1 MRRSDEM
8 NSIDKELP
16 KKVWGAHS
24 ERNRINPE
32 GVVPPHELYIHGVP
46 YLYTSFLAAKKNDT
60 DQCQ

>member
-46 YLYTSFLAAKKNDT
+46 YLYTSFLAAKK
-60 DQCQ
+60 

>member
-8 NSIDKELP
+8 NSIDNELP

-24 ERNRINPE
+24 ERKWINPE
-32 GVVPPHELYIHGVP
+32 GVVPPHELYIRRVP
-46 YLYTSFLAAKKNDT
+46 PLYIPHFSPQKNDT

>member
-1 MRRSDEM
+1 MRRSDEV

-32 GVVPPHELYIHGVP
+32 GVVPPHELYIHEVAL
-46 YLYTSFLAAKKNDT
+46 LYTSFLAAKNDT